1 MSDQSF
7 PEKLAMRFA
16 VCVWLHRD
24 ASPSDEVRFQRSTED
39 WLSRHEL
46 QAEGSQTSFVVV
58 ADRELTAVD
67 QANALL
73 AMLSSRSVRH
83 VRIGPVEREGEEAAT
98 KLAAGHWVEADRDD
112 LKVLAARVLYEAGRL
127 DGEAFLDA
135 LGGYVCRASM
145 PVVEPAEE
153 LP

>member
-16 VCVWLHRD
+16 VCVRLHRD

-46 QAEGSQTSFVVV
+46 RAEGSQTSFVVV
-58 ADRELTAVD
+58 AERELTPAD

-73 AMLSSRSVRH
+73 AMLDDRSVRH
-83 VRIGPVEREGEEAAT
+83 VRIGPIVKESDEAT
-98 KLAAGHWVEADRDD
+98 PQLAAGHWVEADRDD

-127 DGEAFLDA
+127 DGEGFLDA
-135 LGGYVCRASM
+135 LGGYVRRAS
-145 PVVEPAEE
+145 VVAVELAEE
-153 LP
+153 LQ